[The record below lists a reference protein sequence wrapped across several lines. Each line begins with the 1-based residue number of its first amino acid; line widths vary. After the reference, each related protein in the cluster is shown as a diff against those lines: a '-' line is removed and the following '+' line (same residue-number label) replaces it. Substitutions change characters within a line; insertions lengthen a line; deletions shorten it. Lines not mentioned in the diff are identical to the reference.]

1 MPQASAALNTSKGVS
16 TSSRKGEPQHARLL
30 GFQLVVRLTAL
41 TLRHRKLR
49 ARLCSKTS
57 SPLNMIRQIIAALI
71 TLFCFSAQGDALDRI
86 RIAVSNPNM
95 PNLTVAVA
103 QKKSFFK
110 DENLEA
116 EIIRMNPN
124 VAITA
129 LATGDVDYCQ
139 LFGAVVSG
147 AIAGLPIRIVAG
159 FLDNW
164 PMTLIAQ
171 PEYKSLKELK
181 GKTLGISSF
190 GATPDVGARMML
202 KQVGLDPEKDIKVLA
217 LGSDAARLTALK
229 QRVVDVVVISPPAD
243 AQMEKQGY
251 KILARAYELFSFPYL
266 GLATHSKKIKEKPEE
281 IRRTIKATIRAN
293 RFIRENREEAVRIL
307 VDWGKVERDYA
318 YASYDALRNLFN
330 ADNNVPEDGLKLVID
345 QARRSAKV
353 AREVTPAE
361 VADLTFLRDAQSE
374 LGIKQR

>member
-1 MPQASAALNTSKGVS
+1 MHSVMLLNLFVAALVILGLDVS
-16 TSSRKGEPQHARLL
+16 AFAS
-30 GFQLVVRLTAL
+30 
-41 TLRHRKLR
+41 
-49 ARLCSKTS
+49 
-57 SPLNMIRQIIAALI
+57 
-71 TLFCFSAQGDALDRI
+71 DRI

-103 QKKSFFK
+103 QAKGFFK
-110 DENLEA
+110 EESIDA

-139 LFGAVVSG
+139 LFGAVVGG
-147 AIAGLPIRIVAG
+147 AIAGLPVRIVAG

-171 PEYKSLKELK
+171 PEYKSLKDLK

-190 GATPDVGARMML
+190 GATPDVGARLML
-202 KQVGLDPEKDIKVLA
+202 KQAGIDPEKDIKVLA
-217 LGSDAARLTALK
+217 LGSDAARLSALK

-251 KILARAYELFSFPYL
+251 RILARAYELFSFPYL
-266 GLATHSKKIKEKPEE
+266 GLGTHLRKIKERPGD

-293 RFIRENREEAVRIL
+293 RFIRDNREEAVRVL

-330 ADNNVPEDGLKLVID
+330 ADGSVPEDGLKLVID
-345 QARRSAKV
+345 QARRSAKII
-353 AREVTPAE
+353 REVAPAE
-361 VADLTFLRDAQSE
+361 VADLTYLREAQLE
-374 LGIKQR
+374 LGIKGK

>member
-1 MPQASAALNTSKGVS
+1 MALRQFFILVAAL
-16 TSSRKGEPQHARLL
+16 
-30 GFQLVVRLTAL
+30 
-41 TLRHRKLR
+41 
-49 ARLCSKTS
+49 
-57 SPLNMIRQIIAALI
+57 
-71 TLFCFSAQGDALDRI
+71 CFSAPADAFDRI

-95 PNLTVAVA
+95 PNLTVATA
-103 QKKSFFK
+103 QTRGFFK
-110 DENLEA
+110 DENIDA

-139 LFGAVVSG
+139 LFGAVVGG
-147 AIAGLPIRIVAG
+147 AIAGLPVRIVAG

-171 PEYKSLKELK
+171 PEYKSLKDLK

-190 GATPDVGARMML
+190 GATPDVAARLML
-202 KQVGLDPEKDIKVLA
+202 KHAGVDPEKDIKVLA
-217 LGSDAARLTALK
+217 LGSDAARLAALK

-251 KILARAYELFSFPYL
+251 RILARAYELFSFPYL
-266 GLATHSKKIKEKPEE
+266 GLGTHTRKIKEKPDE

-293 RFIRENREEAVRIL
+293 RFIRDNRDEAVRTLIA
-307 VDWGKVERDYA
+307 WGKVEREFA

-330 ADNNVPEDGLKLVID
+330 ADGAVPEDGLKLVID
-345 QARRSAKV
+345 QTRRSNKV
-353 AREVTPAE
+353 TREVAPSE
-361 VADLTFLRDAQSE
+361 VADFNFLREAQAE
-374 LGIKQR
+374 LGIKGR

>member
-1 MPQASAALNTSKGVS
+1 MITTETKTISIAMTLLATLAFIFLFDSHAAALDKV
-16 TSSRKGEPQHARLL
+16 
-30 GFQLVVRLTAL
+30 
-41 TLRHRKLR
+41 
-49 ARLCSKTS
+49 
-57 SPLNMIRQIIAALI
+57 
-71 TLFCFSAQGDALDRI
+71 

-103 QKKSFFK
+103 QKQGFFK

-139 LFGAVVSG
+139 LFGAVVGG
-147 AIAGLPIRIVAG
+147 AIAGLPVRIVAG

-190 GATPDVGARMML
+190 GATPDVGARLML
-202 KQVGLDPEKDIKVLA
+202 QQAGLDPDRDIKVLA

-266 GLATHSKKIKEKPEE
+266 GLGTHTRKIKEKPDE
-281 IRRTIKATIRAN
+281 IRRAIKATIRAN
-293 RFIRENREEAVRIL
+293 RFIRDNREEAVRTL
-307 VDWGKVERDYA
+307 VDWGKIERDYA
-318 YASYDALRNLFN
+318 YASYDTLRNLFN
-330 ADNNVPEDGLKLVID
+330 VDGGVPEDGLKLVID
-345 QARRSAKV
+345 QALRNAKI

-361 VADLTFLRDAQSE
+361 VVDLRFLHQAQAE
-374 LGIKQR
+374 LGIKGR